1 MKCVAVL
8 APADKV
14 SAKDNITKVFLMM
27 SFSKIEKKEGQ
38 NIYVYY
44 APPSLVRFCFG

>member
-27 SFSKIEKKEGQ
+27 SFSKIEKRRGR
-38 NIYVYY
+38 IFMSIM
-44 APPSLVRFCFG
+44 PLPH